1 MKKILLIIGIAFL
14 FSCEKEDI
22 DTVVEAEDVKYA
34 QLKSSTGDIIFTG
47 KVGSEASK
55 VAVVHKFRSYIRIS
69 IDDVWV
75 VEQWLEGTREEILD
89 QISEFVYPSV
99 EYGERKI
106 NVYTYGSASRNYS
119 RLIPKET
126 EFYLD
131 VNEDLELV
139 PIKLKPADYYLD
151 LTVTFD
157 ENVSSVSYGYSNGY
171 HKTSTDILHFTIYET
186 NGDVHNKSYELNP
199 SSGVAYTVKLNFE
212 KGVGSGIDW
221 EDDGDKYIHSADGRW
236 ILVEYTSGWAITFD
250 VGAGLFLWMDKD
262 LNLASDSVNFD
273 WGNAFFDTKEE
284 AKQFIEDNWQ
294 TIKIQFGL

>member
-1 MKKILLIIGIAFL
+1 MRLKIL
-14 FSCEKEDI
+14 
-22 DTVVEAEDVKYA
+22 KYA

-55 VAVVHKFRSYIRIS
+55 ANVVHKFRSYIRIS

-75 VEQWLEGTREEILD
+75 VEQWIEGTKEEVLQ
-89 QISEFVYPSV
+89 QISEFVYPDV
-99 EYGERKI
+99 EYGSRKI
-106 NVYTYGSASRNYS
+106 NIYTYGNAGRQYS

-131 VNEDLELV
+131 VDDDLEVV

-186 NGDVHNKSYELNP
+186 NGDVHNKTYDLNP

-212 KGVGSGIDW
+212 KGIEEEVDPNPSGLEWGSVSGGHLISTDNQW
-221 EDDGDKYIHSADGRW
+221 YLSPADGGYYITYVNGGLW
-236 ILVEYTSGWAITFD
+236 SYLDKNLFINTESGFSWD
-250 VGAGLFLWMDKD
+250 
-262 LNLASDSVNFD
+262 
-273 WGNAFFDTKEE
+273 NAFHANADE
-284 AKQFIEDNWQ
+284 AIQWLNDNWEQIQ
-294 TIKIQFGL
+294 TKFGI